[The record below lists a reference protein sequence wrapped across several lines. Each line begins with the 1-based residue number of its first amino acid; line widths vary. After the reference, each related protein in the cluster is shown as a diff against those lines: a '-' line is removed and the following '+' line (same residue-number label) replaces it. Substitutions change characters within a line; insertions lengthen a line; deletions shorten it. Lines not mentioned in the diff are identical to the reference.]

1 MQNWKKTMINNKEY
15 KILLIEP
22 SEIVALGMANIIN
35 KSNDFK
41 LVSTMSNLS
50 YYKNTRSAFDI
61 VIINPVVIDYNER
74 FDIRSLFCSE
84 NKTTIIALTY
94 TSYDENVLLQYDG
107 CIGIYDSPARIFQ
120 KLHNAIKE
128 SKENKN
134 ELYELS
140 TRERDILISVAKGK
154 TNKEIA
160 DEFNISIYTVISHRR
175 NISRKLGINSI
186 SGLTVYAIMNKLI
199 DISNIQ

>member
-1 MQNWKKTMINNKEY
+1 MAQNKKH

-22 SEIVALGMANIIN
+22 SEIVAVGMEAIIE
-35 KSNDFK
+35 KSSEFR
-41 LVSTMSNLS
+41 LASTLPNLS
-50 YYKNTRSAFDI
+50 YYKNKPDAFDI
-61 VIINPVVIDYNER
+61 VIINPAVIDYNER
-74 FDIRSLFCSE
+74 FDIRSIFSSE
-84 NKTTIIALTY
+84 EHETAVVALTY
-94 TSYDENVLLQYDG
+94 TSYDENVLRQYDE
-107 CIGIYDSPARIFQ
+107 CIGIYDSAARIFQ
-120 KLHNAIKE
+120 KLKNALKERKE
-128 SKENKN
+128 SKS

-140 TRERDILISVAKGK
+140 TRERDILVAVAKGK

-199 DISNIQ
+199 DISSIQ

>member
-1 MQNWKKTMINNKEY
+1 MAAIIGKNKE
-15 KILLIEP
+15 
-22 SEIVALGMANIIN
+22 
-35 KSNDFK
+35 FK

-50 YYKNTRSAFDI
+50 FFKNSHSKYDI
-61 VIINPVVIDYNER
+61 VIINPAVIDYNER
-74 FDIRSLFCSE
+74 FDIRSLFTEHKS
-84 NKTTIIALTY
+84 NIAIVALFY
-94 TSYDENVLLQYDG
+94 ASYDENVLKQYDG

-120 KLHNAIKE
+120 KLHKAIKE
-128 SKENKN
+128 SNENKS

-140 TRERDILISVAKGK
+140 TRERDILVSVAKGR

-199 DISNIQ
+199 DLSSIE